1 MYVKLYSRNLKLAS
15 CPQTS
20 QEFRTFGRGV
30 AIMPR
35 VHSGWIDGIGCG
47 TCGS

>member
-1 MYVKLYSRNLKLAS
+1 MYVKLYYRNLNLAS
-15 CPQTS
+15 CPHTS
-20 QEFRTFGRGV
+20 QEFCTCGV